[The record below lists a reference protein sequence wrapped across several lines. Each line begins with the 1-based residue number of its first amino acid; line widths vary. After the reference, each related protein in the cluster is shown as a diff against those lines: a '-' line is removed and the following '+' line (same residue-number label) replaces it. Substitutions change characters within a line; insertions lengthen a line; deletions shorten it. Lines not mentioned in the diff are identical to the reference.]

1 MKKKY
6 SKNRIKSKF
15 LNFVKKYPRF
25 KKIYYFYN
33 IYIRNYKFLYNG
45 SQFGEEKFILHF
57 FDKNYKGKFVDIGCF
72 HPTRHNNT
80 YRMYKCGWRG
90 INIDLNPLTIDLFN
104 FARQK
109 DININA
115 AISNNEENKT
125 LYFVDEL
132 NTQNT
137 LEVNHLS
144 FLKNHH
150 NLKEE
155 EISEQIIKTR
165 RLDKILDSHNFNDI
179 DFMNI
184 DVEGHELNILNS
196 IDFLKYKIK
205 FICIEMIDHND
216 QAKLINEKL
225 NIILKRNGYILEKR
239 IDFNFIF
246 KKIDNDKKN

>member
-1 MKKKY
+1 MKP
-6 SKNRIKSKF
+6 SKSKL
-15 LNFVKKYPRF
+15 LNFVKKYPLF
-25 KKIYYFYN
+25 KNFYYFYN
-33 IYIRNYKFLYNG
+33 IYIRNYKFLNNG
-45 SQFGEEKFILHF
+45 SQFGEEKFILSF
-57 FDKNYKGKFVDIGCF
+57 FDKGYKGKFLDIGCF

-80 YRMYKCGWRG
+80 YKMYKSGWRG

-104 FARQK
+104 FARAK

-115 AISNNEENKT
+115 AISDKEEIKT

-137 LEVNHLS
+137 LEANHLS

-155 EISEQIIKTR
+155 EISQQEIKTK
-165 RLDKILDSHNFNDI
+165 RLDRILDDYNFNDI

-184 DVEGHELNILNS
+184 DVEGHELHVLNS
-196 IDFLKYKIK
+196 IDFLKYRVN

-225 NIILKRNGYILEKR
+225 NEILLKNDYILEKK

-246 KKIDNDKKN
+246 KKNKYVEKN

>member
-1 MKKKY
+1 MKT
-6 SKNRIKSKF
+6 SKSKF
-15 LNFVKKYPRF
+15 LNFVKKYTF
-25 KKIYYFYN
+25 LKSFYYFYN
-33 IYIRNYKFLYNG
+33 IYIRNYKFLNNG
-45 SQFGEEKFILHF
+45 SQFGEEKFILSF
-57 FDKNYKGKFVDIGCF
+57 FDKKYKGKFLDIGCF

-80 YRMYKCGWRG
+80 YRMYKRGWCG
-90 INIDLNPLTIDLFN
+90 INIDLNPLTIELFN
-104 FARQK
+104 FARAK

-115 AISNNEENKT
+115 AISDNEENKT

-137 LEVNHLS
+137 LESNHLS

-155 EISEQIIKTR
+155 EISKQKIKTR

-184 DVEGHELNILNS
+184 DVEGHELKILNS
-196 IDFLKYKIK
+196 IDFLKYKIN

-216 QAKLINEKL
+216 QAKIINKKL
-225 NIILKRNGYILEKR
+225 NAILERNDYVLAKK
-239 IDFNFIF
+239 IDFNFIYR
-246 KKIDNDKKN
+246 KND

>member
-1 MKKKY
+1 MKT
-6 SKNRIKSKF
+6 SKSKF
-15 LNFVKKYPRF
+15 LNFIKKYPLF
-25 KKIYYFYN
+25 KNFYYFYN
-33 IYIRNYKFLYNG
+33 INIRNYKFLNNG
-45 SQFGEEKFILHF
+45 SQFGEEKFILSF
-57 FDKNYKGKFVDIGCF
+57 FDEGYKGKFVDIGCF

-80 YRMYKCGWRG
+80 YKMYKSGWYG

-115 AISNNEENKT
+115 AISDIEEDKT
-125 LYFVDEL
+125 LYFVGEL

-137 LEVNHLS
+137 LEANHLS

-155 EISEQIIKTR
+155 EISKQIIKTR
-165 RLDKILDSHNFNDI
+165 RLDNILDNYNFNNI

-225 NIILKRNGYILEKR
+225 NEILEKNGYILEKKL
-239 IDFNFIF
+239 DFNFIF
-246 KKIDNDKKN
+246 KKKD

>member
-1 MKKKY
+1 MKT
-6 SKNRIKSKF
+6 SKSKF
-15 LNFVKKYPRF
+15 LNFSKKYPLF
-25 KKIYYFYN
+25 KNFYYFYN
-33 IYIRNYKFLYNG
+33 IYIRNYRFLKNG
-45 SQFGEEKFILHF
+45 SQFGEEKFILDF
-57 FDKNYKGKFVDIGCF
+57 FDKKYKGKFLDIGCF

-80 YRMYKCGWRG
+80 YSMYKRGWHG
-90 INIDLNPLTIDLFN
+90 INIDLNPLTIELFN
-104 FARQK
+104 FARAK

-115 AISNNEENKT
+115 AISDNEEIKK

-137 LEVNHLS
+137 LEANHLS

-155 EISEQIIKTR
+155 EISQQEIKTK
-165 RLDKILDSHNFNDI
+165 RLDRILEDHNLKNI

-216 QAKLINEKL
+216 QAILVNKKL
-225 NIILKRNGYILEKR
+225 NEILERNDYVLAKK
-239 IDFNFIF
+239 IDFNFIY
-246 KKIDNDKKN
+246 KKKDQI

>member
-1 MKKKY
+1 MKI
-6 SKNRIKSKF
+6 SKSKF
-15 LNFVKKYPRF
+15 LNFVKKYPLF
-25 KKIYYFYN
+25 KNFYYFYN
-33 IYIRNYKFLYNG
+33 IYIRNYKFLNNG
-45 SQFGEEKFILHF
+45 SQFGEEKFILSF
-57 FDKNYKGKFVDIGCF
+57 FDKGYKGKFLDIGCF

-80 YRMYKCGWRG
+80 YKMYKSGWRG

-104 FARQK
+104 FARAK

-115 AISNNEENKT
+115 AISDKEEIKT

-137 LEVNHLS
+137 LEANHLS

-150 NLKEE
+150 NIKEE
-155 EISEQIIKTR
+155 EISQQEIKTK
-165 RLDKILDSHNFNDI
+165 RLDRILDDYNFNDI

-184 DVEGHELNILNS
+184 DVEGHELHVLNS
-196 IDFLKYKIK
+196 IDFVKYRVN

-225 NIILKRNGYILEKR
+225 NEILLKNDYILEKK

-246 KKIDNDKKN
+246 KKNKYVEKN

>member
-1 MKKKY
+1 MK
-6 SKNRIKSKF
+6 SSKSKF
-15 LNFVKKYPRF
+15 LNLVKKYPF
-25 KKIYYFYN
+25 LKNFYYFYN
-33 IYIRNYKFLYNG
+33 IYIRNYKFLNNG
-45 SQFGEEKFILHF
+45 SQFGEEKFILSF
-57 FDKNYKGKFVDIGCF
+57 FDKGYKGKFVDIGCF

-80 YRMYKCGWRG
+80 YEMYKSVWHG
-90 INIDLNPLTIDLFN
+90 INIDLNPLAIDLFN
-104 FARQK
+104 FTRSK

-155 EISEQIIKTR
+155 EISKQTIKTR

-196 IDFLKYKIK
+196 IDFLKYNIK

-216 QAKLINEKL
+216 QAKIVNKKL
-225 NIILKRNGYILEKR
+225 NEIIERNGYILEKK

-246 KKIDNDKKN
+246 KKNNYDKKD

>member
-1 MKKKY
+1 MKT
-6 SKNRIKSKF
+6 SKSKL
-15 LNFVKKYPRF
+15 LNFSKRYPFF
-25 KKIYYFYN
+25 KNFYYFYN
-33 IYIRNYKFLYNG
+33 IYIRNFKFLNNG
-45 SQFGEEKFILHF
+45 SQFGEEKFILSF
-57 FDKNYKGKFVDIGCF
+57 FDKKYKGKFVDIGCF

-80 YRMYKCGWRG
+80 YAMYKSGWCG
-90 INIDLNPLTIDLFN
+90 INIDLNPLTIELFN
-104 FARQK
+104 FARTR

-115 AISNNEENKT
+115 AISDKEEIKK

-137 LEVNHLS
+137 LEANHLL

-150 NLKEE
+150 NLKDE
-155 EISEQIIKTR
+155 EITQQEIKTK
-165 RLDKILDSHNFNDI
+165 RLDRILDDHNLNDI

-216 QAKLINEKL
+216 QAKMINKKLSLIFRKN
-225 NIILKRNGYILEKR
+225 NYVLEKK
-239 IDFNFIF
+239 INFNYIF
-246 KKIDNDKKN
+246 KKN

>member
-1 MKKKY
+1 MKN
-6 SKNRIKSKF
+6 SKSKF
-15 LNFVKKYPRF
+15 LNFVKKYPIF
-25 KKIYYFYN
+25 KNFYYFYN
-33 IYIRNYKFLYNG
+33 IYIRNYKFLDNG
-45 SQFGEEKFILHF
+45 SQFGEEKFVLSF
-57 FDKNYKGKFVDIGCF
+57 FDKEYRGKFLDIGCF

-80 YRMYKCGWRG
+80 YKMYKNGWRG

-104 FARQK
+104 FKRRK

-137 LEVNHLS
+137 LEANHLS

-150 NLKEE
+150 NLKDE
-155 EISEQIIKTR
+155 EISKQKIKTK
-165 RLDKILDSHNFNDI
+165 RLDNILDSHALYDI

-184 DVEGHELNILNS
+184 DVEGHELNVLNS
-196 IDFLKYKIK
+196 IDFFKYRIK

-225 NIILKRNGYILEKR
+225 NEILERNGYILEKK

-246 KKIDNDKKN
+246 KKINYDKKN

>member
-1 MKKKY
+1 MKS
-6 SKNRIKSKF
+6 SKSTF
-15 LNFVKKYPRF
+15 LNFVKKYPLF
-25 KKIYYFYN
+25 KNLYFFYN
-33 IYIRNYKFLYNG
+33 VYIRNYKFLNNG
-45 SQFGEEKFILHF
+45 SQFGEEKFILSF
-57 FDKNYKGKFVDIGCF
+57 FDKKYRGKFLDIGCF

-80 YRMYKCGWRG
+80 YTMYKKGWNG
-90 INIDLNPLTIDLFN
+90 INIDLNPLSIELFN
-104 FARQK
+104 FARTK

-115 AISNNEENKT
+115 AISDNEENKR

-137 LEVNHLS
+137 LEANHLS

-155 EISEQIIKTR
+155 EISQQEIKTKK
-165 RLDKILDSHNFNDI
+165 LSKILDTYNFNDI

-184 DVEGHELNILNS
+184 DVEGHELKILNS
-196 IDFLKYKIK
+196 IDFIKYRIK

-225 NIILKRNGYILEKR
+225 NAILEKNNYVLEKKL
-239 IDFNFIF
+239 DFNFIF
-246 KKIDNDKKN
+246 KKKD

>member
-1 MKKKY
+1 MKP
-6 SKNRIKSKF
+6 SKSKL
-15 LNFVKKYPRF
+15 LNFVKKYPF
-25 KKIYYFYN
+25 LKSFYFFYN
-33 IYIRNYKFLYNG
+33 IYIRNYKFLDNG
-45 SQFGEEKFILHF
+45 SQFGEEKFVLSF
-57 FDKNYKGKFVDIGCF
+57 FDKEYKGKFLDIGCF

-80 YRMYKCGWRG
+80 YAMYKKGWHG

-104 FARQK
+104 FARSK

-115 AISNNEENKT
+115 AISNNEETKR
-125 LYFVDEL
+125 LYFIDEL

-137 LEVNHLS
+137 LEANHLS

-155 EISEQIIKTR
+155 EISLQEIKTK
-165 RLDKILDSHNFNDI
+165 RLDKILDIYNFKDI

-216 QAKLINEKL
+216 QAKMINEKL
-225 NIILKRNGYILEKR
+225 NVVLEKNDYILEKI
-239 IDFNFIF
+239 IDFNFIY
-246 KKIDNDKKN
+246 KKINYGEKN

>member
-1 MKKKY
+1 MK
-6 SKNRIKSKF
+6 SSKSKF
-15 LNFVKKYPRF
+15 LNFVKKYPLF
-25 KKIYYFYN
+25 KNFYYFYN
-33 IYIRNYKFLYNG
+33 IYIRNYKFLNNG
-45 SQFGEEKFILHF
+45 SQFGEEKFILSF
-57 FDKNYKGKFVDIGCF
+57 FDKGYKGKFLDIGCF

-80 YRMYKCGWRG
+80 YKMYKSGWRG

-104 FARQK
+104 FARAK

-115 AISNNEENKT
+115 AISDKEEIKT

-137 LEVNHLS
+137 LEANHLS

-155 EISEQIIKTR
+155 EISQQEIKTK
-165 RLDKILDSHNFNDI
+165 RLDRILDDYNFNDI

-184 DVEGHELNILNS
+184 DVEGHELHVLNS
-196 IDFLKYKIK
+196 IDFVKYRVN

-225 NIILKRNGYILEKR
+225 NEILLKNDYILEKK

-246 KKIDNDKKN
+246 KKNKYVEKN

>member
-1 MKKKY
+1 MKK
-6 SKNRIKSKF
+6 SKSKF
-15 LNFVKKYPRF
+15 LNFVKKYPLF
-25 KKIYYFYN
+25 KNFYYFYN
-33 IYIRNYKFLYNG
+33 IYIRNYKFLNNG
-45 SQFGEEKFILHF
+45 SQFGEEKFILSF
-57 FDKNYKGKFVDIGCF
+57 FNKSYKGKFVDIGCF

-80 YRMYKCGWRG
+80 FTMYKNGWSG

-104 FARQK
+104 FIRSK

-115 AISNNEENKT
+115 AISDNEENKT

-137 LEVNHLS
+137 LEFNHIS

-155 EISEQIIKTR
+155 EISRQTIKTR
-165 RLDKILDSHNFNDI
+165 RLDKILDSYNFNDI

-205 FICIEMIDHND
+205 FICIEMINHND
-216 QAKLINEKL
+216 QAKIINKKL
-225 NIILKRNGYILEKR
+225 NEILERNGYILEKKVN
-239 IDFNFIF
+239 FNFIF
-246 KKIDNDKKN
+246 KKISYDKKN

>member
-1 MKKKY
+1 MKN
-6 SKNRIKSKF
+6 SKSKF
-15 LNFVKKYPRF
+15 LNFVKKYPLF
-25 KKIYYFYN
+25 KNFYYFYN
-33 IYIRNYKFLYNG
+33 IYIRNYKFLING
-45 SQFGEEKFILHF
+45 SQFGEEKFVLSF
-57 FDKNYKGKFVDIGCF
+57 FDKEYKGKFLDIGCF

-80 YRMYKCGWRG
+80 YKMYKNGWRG

-104 FARQK
+104 FIRRK

-137 LEVNHLS
+137 LEANHLS

-155 EISEQIIKTR
+155 EISHQEIKTKK
-165 RLDKILDSHNFNDI
+165 LDKILDTYNFNDI

-196 IDFLKYKIK
+196 IDFNKYRIN

-225 NIILKRNGYILEKR
+225 NIILEKNNYVLQKKL
-239 IDFNFIF
+239 DFNFVY
-246 KKIDNDKKN
+246 KKKH

>member
-1 MKKKY
+1 MKP
-6 SKNRIKSKF
+6 SKSKL
-15 LNFVKKYPRF
+15 LNFVKKYPLF
-25 KKIYYFYN
+25 KNFYYFYN
-33 IYIRNYKFLYNG
+33 IYIRNYKFLNNG
-45 SQFGEEKFILHF
+45 SQFGEEKFILSF
-57 FDKNYKGKFVDIGCF
+57 FEKRYKGKFVDIGCF

-80 YRMYKCGWRG
+80 YAMYKRGWHG
-90 INIDLNPLTIDLFN
+90 INIDLNPLTIELFI
-104 FARQK
+104 FARGK

-115 AISNNEENKT
+115 AISDIEESKK
-125 LYFVDEL
+125 LYFMDEL

-137 LEVNHLS
+137 LEANHLL
-144 FLKNHH
+144 FLKNEH
-150 NLKEE
+150 NIKDE
-155 EISEQIIKTR
+155 EISQQEIKTK
-165 RLDKILDSHNFNDI
+165 RLDKILDNYNYNDI

-225 NIILKRNGYILEKR
+225 NEILKRNGYILEKK

-246 KKIDNDKKN
+246 KKN

>member
-1 MKKKY
+1 MKI
-6 SKNRIKSKF
+6 SKSKF
-15 LNFVKKYPRF
+15 LNFVKKYPLF
-25 KKIYYFYN
+25 KNFYYFYN
-33 IYIRNYKFLYNG
+33 VYIRNYKFLTNG
-45 SQFGEEKFILHF
+45 SQFGEGKFIISF
-57 FDKNYKGKFVDIGCF
+57 FDKKYKGKFVDIGCF

-80 YRMYKCGWRG
+80 YRMYKSGWRG
-90 INIDLNPLTIDLFN
+90 INIDLNPLTIELFN
-104 FARQK
+104 FARGK

-115 AISNNEENKT
+115 AISDQEETKK

-137 LEVNHLS
+137 LEANHLS

-155 EISEQIIKTR
+155 EISQQEIKTQK
-165 RLDKILDSHNFNDI
+165 LDKILDSYNFNDI

-196 IDFLKYKIK
+196 IDFLKYNIK

-216 QAKLINEKL
+216 QAKLVNEKL
-225 NIILKRNGYILEKR
+225 NAILKKNDYVLAKK
-239 IDFNFIF
+239 IDFNFIY
-246 KKIDNDKKN
+246 KKMIKYDKKN